1 MNEWRSI
8 DQEPAAPV
16 QVELFYGNLSSR
28 DANGNPCLY
37 ILAPHRDE
45 RRTIG
50 FWDGERWYG
59 METGEDCFEDRR
71 THEQLP
77 NTLAGITAVA
87 AAVALIGQPQP
98 AAGGCASAS

>member
-16 QVELFYGNLSSR
+16 QVELFYGNLSRR
-28 DANGNPCLY
+28 DANGNPRLH

-59 METGEDCFEDRR
+59 METGEDCFEDRW

-77 NTLAGITAVA
+77 THWR
-87 AAVALIGQPQP
+87 ALPP
-98 AAGGCASAS
+98 LPRLWR